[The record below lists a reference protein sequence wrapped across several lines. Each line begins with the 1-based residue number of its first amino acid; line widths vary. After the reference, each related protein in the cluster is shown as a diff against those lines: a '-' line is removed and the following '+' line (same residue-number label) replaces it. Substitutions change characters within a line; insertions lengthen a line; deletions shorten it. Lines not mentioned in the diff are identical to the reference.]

1 MHTLFKKALINTL
14 NMTSEIT
21 TPAEL
26 KKMDPVFGQLSFDN
40 HEQIVFCNDK
50 DTGLKAIIGIHN
62 TVMGPA
68 LGGTRMWKYANE
80 WEALNDVLR
89 LSRGMTY
96 KSAITGLNL
105 GGGKAVIIGDAKAD
119 KTPEMITRFG
129 QFVNSLSGKY
139 ITAEDVGTTTEDMD
153 RIHEVTNFVTGISI
167 EKGGSGNPSPV
178 TAYGVYMGMK
188 AAAKYQFGTDN
199 LEGKK
204 VLVQGTGHVGET
216 LISHLTK
223 EGAIVFVS
231 DIHQDKMEN
240 MASKYGAKIFMG
252 TDIYSADVDIYSPCA
267 LGATINDD
275 TIYKIKA
282 KVIAGAANNQLA
294 VEATHG
300 TILRERGITYAPDF
314 LINAG
319 VIINVYGELVKYRE
333 GESIRKTENLYNTTL
348 EIFKFADDN
357 NITTQQAAMQIAE
370 NRIEQRK
377 KENANK

>member
-1 MHTLFKKALINTL
+1 
-14 NMTSEIT
+14 MTSEIT
-21 TPAEL
+21 TPVEL

-68 LGGTRMWKYANE
+68 LGGTRMWNYANE

-89 LSRGMTY
+89 LSRGMTF

-105 GGGKAVIIGDAKAD
+105 GGGKAVIIGDSKID

-129 QFVNSLSGKY
+129 EFVNSLSGKY

-153 RIHEVTNFVTGISI
+153 RIHEVTNFVTGISV

-188 AAAKYQFGTDN
+188 AAAKYQFGSDN
-199 LEGKK
+199 LAGKK
-204 VLVQGTGHVGET
+204 ILVQGTGHVGET
-216 LISHLTK
+216 LIDYITK
-223 EGAIVFVS
+223 EGATVFVS

-240 MASKYGAKIFMG
+240 MVAKYGAQIYTG
-252 TDIYSADVDIYSPCA
+252 ADIYSADVDIYSPCA

-275 TIYKIKA
+275 TVYKIQA

-294 VEATHG
+294 LEAKHG
-300 TILRERGITYAPDF
+300 QILRERGITYAPDF

-319 VIINVYGELVKYRE
+319 GIINVYAEIVKYSKE
-333 GESIRKTENLYNTTL
+333 EAIRRTENIYNTTL
-348 EIFKFADDN
+348 EIFNFADSN
-357 NITTQQAAMQIAE
+357 NITTQQAAMQIAQ
-370 NRIEQRK
+370 NRIDQRK
-377 KENANK
+377 KENGIK

>member
-1 MHTLFKKALINTL
+1 
-14 NMTSEIT
+14 MTSEIT
-21 TPAEL
+21 TLKEL
-26 KKMDPVFGQLSFDN
+26 QKVDPVFGQLSFDN

-105 GGGKAVIIGDAKAD
+105 GGGKAVIIGDAKTD

-139 ITAEDVGTTTEDMD
+139 ITAEDVGTTTPDMD
-153 RIHEVTNFVTGISI
+153 LIRKVTPHVTGISEAI
-167 EKGGSGNPSPV
+167 GGSGNPSPV

-188 AAAKYQFGTDN
+188 AAAKYKFGSDN
-199 LEGKK
+199 LTGKS

-216 LISHLTK
+216 LIDYLTK
-223 EGAIVFVS
+223 EGAIVYVS

-240 MASKYGAKIFMG
+240 MVVKYGAKIFTG
-252 TDIYSADVDIYSPCA
+252 DDLYAANVDIYSPCA

-275 TIYKIKA
+275 TVYKINA

-294 VEATHG
+294 VEAVHG
-300 TILRERGITYAPDF
+300 KILRERGIAYAPDF

-319 VIINVYGELVKYRE
+319 GIINVYGEIVKYDKSE
-333 GESIRKTENLYNTTL
+333 AMRKTENIYNTTL
-348 EIFKFADDN
+348 EIFSFADTN

>member
-1 MHTLFKKALINTL
+1 
-14 NMTSEIT
+14 MTSEIT
-21 TPAEL
+21 TPKEL
-26 KKMDPVFGQLSFDN
+26 QKMDPVFGQLSFDN

-105 GGGKAVIIGDAKAD
+105 GGGKAVIIGDSKLD

-129 QFVNSLSGKY
+129 EFVNSLSGKY
-139 ITAEDVGTTTEDMD
+139 ITAEDVGTTTDDMD
-153 RIHEVTNFVTGISI
+153 RIREVTPFVTGIS
-167 EKGGSGNPSPV
+167 EGKGGSGNPSPV

-188 AAAKYQFGTDN
+188 AAAKHQFGSDN
-199 LEGKK
+199 LTGKK
-204 VLVQGTGHVGET
+204 ILVQGTGHVGET
-216 LISHLTK
+216 LIDYLTK
-223 EGAIVFVS
+223 EGALVQIS
-231 DIHQDKMEN
+231 DINQARMEEV
-240 MASKYGAKIFMG
+240 STKYGVTIFTG
-252 TDIYSADVDIYSPCA
+252 PNLYTADVDIYSPCA

-275 TIYKIKA
+275 TVYKINA

-294 VEATHG
+294 VESIHG
-300 TILRERGITYAPDF
+300 KILRERGIAYAPDF

-319 VIINVYGELVKYRE
+319 GIINVYGEIMKYD
-333 GESIRKTENLYNTTL
+333 KTEAMRRTENIYNTTL
-348 EIFKFADDN
+348 EIFSFADAN
-357 NITTQQAAMQIAE
+357 NMTTQQAAMQIAQ
-370 NRIEQRK
+370 NRIDIRK

>member
-1 MHTLFKKALINTL
+1 
-14 NMTSEIT
+14 MTSEII
-21 TPAEL
+21 TPLEL

-68 LGGTRMWKYANE
+68 LGGTRMWNYANE

-105 GGGKAVIIGDAKAD
+105 GGGKAVIMGDAKAD

-153 RIHEVTNFVTGISI
+153 RIHEVTKFVTGISI

-178 TAYGVYMGMK
+178 TAYGVFMGMK
-188 AAAKYQFGTDN
+188 AAAKYQYGSDN
-199 LEGKK
+199 LAGKK

-216 LISHLTK
+216 LIGHLVN

-231 DIHQDKMEN
+231 DIHQDKMET
-240 MASKYGAKIFMG
+240 MVTKYGAKIFTG
-252 TDIYSADVDIYSPCA
+252 ADVYTADVDIYSPCA

-275 TIYKIKA
+275 TVYKIKA

-294 VEATHG
+294 VEAIHG
-300 TILRERGITYAPDF
+300 QILRERGITYAPDF

-319 VIINVYGELVKYRE
+319 GIINVYGELYKYTD
-333 GESIRKTENLYNTTL
+333 GEAIRKTENIYNTTL
-348 EIFKFADDN
+348 EIFSFADKN
-357 NITTQQAAMQIAE
+357 NLTTQQAAMQIAE
-370 NRIEQRK
+370 NRINQRK
-377 KENANK
+377 KENALK

>member
-1 MHTLFKKALINTL
+1 
-14 NMTSEIT
+14 MTSEIT

-26 KKMDPVFGQLSFDN
+26 QNMNPVFGQLSFDN

-68 LGGTRMWKYANE
+68 LGGTRMWKYNNE

-89 LSRGMTY
+89 LSRGMTF

-129 QFVNSLSGKY
+129 EFVNSLSGKY

-153 RIHEVTNFVTGISI
+153 RIHEVTNFVTGIS
-167 EKGGSGNPSPV
+167 EARGGSGNPSPV

-188 AAAKYQFGTDN
+188 AAAKYQFGSDK
-199 LEGKK
+199 LDGKK
-204 VLVQGTGHVGET
+204 ILVQGTGHVGET
-216 LISHLTK
+216 LISHLRN
-223 EGAIVFVS
+223 EGAEVFVA

-240 MASKYGAKIFMG
+240 MVAKYGAKIYTG
-252 TDIYSADVDIYSPCA
+252 ADLYAADVDIYSPCA

-275 TIYKIKA
+275 TVYKIKA

-294 VEATHG
+294 VEAVHG
-300 TILRERGITYAPDF
+300 QILRERGITYAPDF

-319 VIINVYGELVKYRE
+319 GIINVYAEIVKYSKE
-333 GESIRKTENLYNTTL
+333 EAIRRTENIYNTTL
-348 EIFKFADDN
+348 EIFSFADAN
-357 NITTQQAAMQIAE
+357 NLTTQQAAMQIAQ
-370 NRIEQRK
+370 NRIDERK

>member
-1 MHTLFKKALINTL
+1 
-14 NMTSEIT
+14 MTSEIT
-21 TPAEL
+21 TPVEL

-68 LGGTRMWKYANE
+68 LGGTRMWNYANE

-89 LSRGMTY
+89 LSRGMTF

-105 GGGKAVIIGDAKAD
+105 GGGKAVIIGDSKTD

-129 QFVNSLSGKY
+129 EFVNSLSGKY

-153 RIHEVTNFVTGISI
+153 RIHEVTNFVTGISV

-188 AAAKYQFGTDN
+188 AAAKYQFGSDN
-199 LEGKK
+199 LAGKK
-204 VLVQGTGHVGET
+204 ILVQGTGHVGET
-216 LISHLTK
+216 LIDYITK
-223 EGAIVFVS
+223 EGATVFVS

-240 MASKYGAKIFMG
+240 MVSKYGAQIYTG
-252 TDIYSADVDIYSPCA
+252 ADIYSADVDIYSPCA

-275 TIYKIKA
+275 TVYKIQA

-294 VEATHG
+294 LEAKHG
-300 TILRERGITYAPDF
+300 QILRERGITYAPDF

-319 VIINVYGELVKYRE
+319 GIINVYAEIVKYSKE
-333 GESIRKTENLYNTTL
+333 EAIRRTENIYNTTL
-348 EIFKFADDN
+348 EIFNFADSN
-357 NITTQQAAMQIAE
+357 NITTQQAAMQIAQ
-370 NRIEQRK
+370 NRIDQRK
-377 KENANK
+377 KENGIK

>member
-1 MHTLFKKALINTL
+1 
-14 NMTSEIT
+14 MTSEMT
-21 TPAEL
+21 SPSEL

-68 LGGTRMWKYANE
+68 LGGTRMWNYENE

-105 GGGKAVIIGDAKAD
+105 GGGKAVIIGDAKTD

-153 RIHEVTNFVTGISI
+153 RIHEVTNYVTGISK
-167 EKGGSGNPSPV
+167 ENGGSGNPSPV

-188 AAAKYQFGTDN
+188 AAAKYKYGSDN
-199 LEGKK
+199 LNGKK

-216 LISHLTK
+216 LISYLTK

-231 DIHQDKMEN
+231 DIHQDKMKN
-240 MASKYGAKIFMG
+240 MVAKYGAHIYAG
-252 TDIYSADVDIYSPCA
+252 ADLYSADVDIYSPCA

-275 TIYKIKA
+275 TVYKIKA

-294 VEATHG
+294 VEDIHG
-300 TILRERGITYAPDF
+300 PILRERGIAYAPDF

-319 VIINVYGELVKYRE
+319 GIINVYGELVKYPE
-333 GESIRKTENLYNTTL
+333 GEAMRKTENIYNTTL
-348 EIFKFADDN
+348 EIFSFADIN
-357 NITTQQAAMQIAE
+357 NLTTQQAAMQIAQ
-370 NRIEQRK
+370 NIIDQRK
-377 KENANK
+377 KENASK

>member
-1 MHTLFKKALINTL
+1 
-14 NMTSEIT
+14 MTSEIIS
-21 TPAEL
+21 PSEL

-68 LGGTRMWKYANE
+68 LGGTRMWNYANE

-89 LSRGMTY
+89 LSRGMTF

-188 AAAKYQFGTDN
+188 AAAKYKFGSDN
-199 LEGKK
+199 LAGKK

-216 LISHLTK
+216 LISYLTK

-231 DIHQDKMEN
+231 DIHKNKMEN
-240 MASKYGAKIFMG
+240 MVAKYGAHIFTG
-252 TDIYSADVDIYSPCA
+252 PDLYSADVDIYSPCA

-275 TIYKIKA
+275 TVYKIKA

-294 VEATHG
+294 SENIHG
-300 TILRERGITYAPDF
+300 SILRERGIVYAPDF

-319 VIINVYGELVKYRE
+319 GIINVYGELVKYPE
-333 GESIRKTENLYNTTL
+333 GEAMRKTENIYNTTL
-348 EIFKFADDN
+348 EIFSFADIN
-357 NITTQQAAMQIAE
+357 NLTTHQAAMQIAQ
-370 NRIEQRK
+370 NIIDQRK
-377 KENANK
+377 KENASK